1 MGLVSSA
8 GILSLGRKYLIDNVH
23 VMALLVGLVAHL
35 DPRAPQRP
43 GTTTLKRT
51 H

>member
-1 MGLVSSA
+1 MVYVRVL
-8 GILSLGRKYLIDNVH
+8 LSYRVYLIDSVH

-35 DPRAPQRP
+35 DPRAPQGP
-43 GTTTLKRT
+43 GNTTLNRT